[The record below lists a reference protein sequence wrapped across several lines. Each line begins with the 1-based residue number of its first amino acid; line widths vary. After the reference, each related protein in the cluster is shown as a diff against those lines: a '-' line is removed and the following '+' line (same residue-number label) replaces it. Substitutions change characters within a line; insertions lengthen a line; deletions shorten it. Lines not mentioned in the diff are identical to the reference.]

1 MRRLDLECSPKVR
14 AFQDLVSSL
23 VLGGV
28 VDTEEPPIASP

>member
-1 MRRLDLECSPKVR
+1 MGRLDLECSPKVR

-28 VDTEEPPIASP
+28 VDTEESLVASP